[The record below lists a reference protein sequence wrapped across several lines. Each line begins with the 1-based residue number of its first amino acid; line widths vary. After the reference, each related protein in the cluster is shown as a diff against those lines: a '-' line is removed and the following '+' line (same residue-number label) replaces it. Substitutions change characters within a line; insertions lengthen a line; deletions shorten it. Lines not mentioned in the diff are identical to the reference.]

1 MEELNLQALEE
12 EYKSLKGTLTSLN
25 GRMTE
30 AETAHEAA
38 KEAAVEAGNA
48 FQTAKTAYETMKNL
62 YENNIKANTREDGSF
77 IVPVETYDSIK
88 EQMETLKL
96 EMEAAEEEKKA
107 KDAAVK
113 SAEES
118 FNGIQADA
126 QKADERMNLILT
138 SFGANEKINQALV
151 NEFQNT
157 YYDKIEGVQSKKA
170 ELDSL
175 RTKINEDEDLRK
187 LLFGDKEAGIE
198 GLEEILAQY
207 KEAADKGPS
216 KEVGE
221 INKKAVKLYSTINAR
236 LKKLGLKG
244 VSLSNEEINMM
255 LTEKDDQGRMVVPEI
270 DRRIAAEDTKI
281 ATLEAE
287 RDSIIEVMGITLE
300 MSKDPVNGTPELQAL
315 LEETVKLQSEVDAAQ
330 TIFDESGKK
339 LTELGQEKTD
349 LTAKIE
355 KLRAENPNYDEIIA
369 LEAELATA
377 GATGSLP
384 NPEYTDLKAEI
395 EKTKQELADDTEIDN
410 PDYIAQK
417 AKVDAAE
424 KALKDE
430 EGNMNPEKEEP
441 DDVIEGNGMHLM
453 MESGLQD
460 AIDQYEAA
468 KNANPEVAKLYDDI
482 KIAMENVED
491 SEASVKECTTKEDEA
506 FKKLT
511 SKYVSNTVYPDLKK
525 PESEASKA
533 LDGYK
538 AAELA
543 VREAMLAY
551 QNDPSKEN
559 KQKLEAAMAEYNRL
573 AEAFKAALK
582 ASVGD
587 KGELPSTEAI
597 HDYLLH
603 VLNKERPTDKAYNI
617 KGAQNRIALLERAYK
632 TTDKAGLVTDLAKT
646 SKNLDK
652 MLPMLLSGEIGMS
665 GDLFQLAMQDHEGAI
680 AKFGDA
686 KADIVSRLTGTGPVV
701 DPKTLK
707 WWQRLFNRMPKEKV
721 EYDFKKIVKPA
732 EYGEW
737 DAAKGDL
744 ADAKA
749 SLKADKDDLK
759 ALTEGLDEDQKA
771 YLEKLDV
778 LDNRVKNAEEE
789 LAKTPEKVNKS
800 KLARLKAAL
809 DKEKDILGRTPAKK
823 SSKDKEA
830 LRARLA
836 ELEEKIKTVPEFTGD
851 SKEVEAKK
859 EKLAELKGKNPGVA
873 EISESESRLEEIA
886 EEELAEQQKNADAE
900 KTLKDKK
907 PTLAKKL
914 SRISLLQ
921 KIKDRF
927 RGVTEFIKIK
937 DAGKMSDNRKP
948 IARTLA
954 NDVKSKAEEDAE
966 R

>member
-12 EYKSLKGTLTSLN
+12 EYKSLKGTLAGLN

-300 MSKDPVNGTPELQAL
+300 MSKDPVNGTPELQTL

-330 TIFDESGKK
+330 TRFDESGKK
-339 LTELGQEKTD
+339 LTELGQEKID

-355 KLRAENPNYDEIIA
+355 KLRAENPNYDEIVA

-377 GATGSLP
+377 GTTGSLP
-384 NPEYTDLKAEI
+384 NPEYTAKIAEI
-395 EKTKQELADDTEIDN
+395 EQVKKEIAEGKEVDN
-410 PDYIAQK
+410 PDYATQK
-417 AKVDAAE
+417 AKVDAAQKALDDENANMTPTVEQEGDKIEDNVAYRMASDAYDYAEENFNKYADAHPELANLYEEILNAEDNIAVSEENLE
-424 KALKDE
+424 KAEGDE
-430 EGNMNPEKEEP
+430 EK
-441 DDVIEGNGMHLM
+441 
-453 MESGLQD
+453 
-460 AIDQYEAA
+460 
-468 KNANPEVAKLYDDI
+468 
-482 KIAMENVED
+482 
-491 SEASVKECTTKEDEA
+491 A
-506 FKKLT
+506 FKDLT
-511 SKYVSNTVYPDLKK
+511 KKYVSRSVYEDLKN
-525 PESEASKA
+525 PDTPASKA
-533 LDGYK
+533 FADYR

-551 QNDPSKEN
+551 QNDPSEEN
-559 KQKLEAAMAEYNRL
+559 KAKLEASMKAYNEL
-573 AEAFKAALK
+573 AESFKVALK
-582 ASVGD
+582 DSVGG

-597 HDYLLH
+597 HNYLLH
-603 VLNKERPTDKAYNI
+603 ILKEEKPKDSAYNI
-617 KGAQNRIALLERAYK
+617 KNAENRIALLERAYR
-632 TTDKAGLVTDLAKT
+632 TTDKGNLVTDLSKS

-665 GDLFQLAMQDHEGAI
+665 GDIFQLAMQEHEAAI
-680 AKFGDA
+680 AKFGDD
-686 KADIVSRLTGTGPVV
+686 KADVVSRLNGTGPVV
-701 DPKTLK
+701 DPKSLK

-721 EYDFKKIVKPA
+721 EYDFEKLTKPSEYAPWETAKKATEAARKDL
-732 EYGEW
+732 EGNKGELE
-737 DAAKGDL
+737 DL
-744 ADAKA
+744 TKN
-749 SLKADKDDLK
+749 
-759 ALTEGLDEDQKA
+759 LDEDQQA
-771 YLEKLDV
+771 QIDAFRNYDAAIDRAAAELEK
-778 LDNRVKNAEEE
+778 
-789 LAKTPEKVNKS
+789 TPAKVNKS
-800 KLARLKAAL
+800 KIARLKAAL
-809 DKEKDILGRTPAKK
+809 AKEEDVLGKTPAKK
-823 SSKDKEA
+823 SSIDKPALEA
-830 LRARLA
+830 KLA
-836 ELEEKIKTVPEFTGD
+836 KLEEEVKTIPEFTQD
-851 SKEVEAKK
+851 SKEVEVKK

-873 EISESESRLEEIA
+873 EISETEARLEEISA
-886 EEELAEQQKNADAE
+886 EEMAERLKNEEAE

-907 PTLAKKL
+907 PTLLRKL
-914 SRISLLQ
+914 SRVSLLQ

>member
-1 MEELNLQALEE
+1 MEELNLQALEQ
-12 EYKSLKGTLTSLN
+12 EYKSLKETVADLK
-25 GRMTE
+25 GRETNAE
-30 AETAHEAA
+30 NALETAREVAGEAN
-38 KEAAVEAGNA
+38 NA
-48 FQTAKTAYETMKNL
+48 FETAKSAYETVKKL
-62 YENNIKANTREDGSF
+62 YEENIRANTKEDGSF

-88 EQMETLKL
+88 VQMETLKS
-96 EMEAAEEEKKA
+96 EMEAAEKEKKA
-107 KDAAVK
+107 KDEAVK
-113 SAEES
+113 NAEEA
-118 FNGIQADA
+118 FKGIQADA
-126 QKADERMNLILT
+126 QKADERMNLIVV
-138 SFGANEKINQALV
+138 SFGANEKINRALV
-151 NEFQNT
+151 NEFENT
-157 YYDKIEGVQSKKA
+157 YFDKIEKVQTQISK
-170 ELDSL
+170 LDSL
-175 RTKINEDEDLRK
+175 KTEISADEDLRK
-187 LLFGDKEAGIE
+187 LLFGDKDAGIE
-198 GLEEILAQY
+198 GLEEILAQF

-216 KEVGE
+216 KEFGE
-221 INKKAVKLYSTINAR
+221 INKKAVAQYKLINSR

-244 VSLSNEEINMM
+244 VTLSNEEINRM
-255 LTEKDDQGRMVVPEI
+255 LTEKDEQGRMVVPEI
-270 DRRIAAEDTKI
+270 DRRIDAENTKI
-281 ATLEAE
+281 STLEAE

-300 MSKDPVNGTPELQAL
+300 MSKDPVNGTPELQSL
-315 LEETVKLQSEVDAAQ
+315 LEETAKLQSEVNAAQ
-330 TIFDESGKK
+330 KRFDESSSK
-339 LTELGQEKTD
+339 LAELGTEKAG
-349 LTAKIE
+349 LTTKIE
-355 KLRAENPNYDEIIA
+355 ELKTANPDYAEIIA
-369 LEAELATA
+369 LETELATA
-377 GATGSLP
+377 GTTGTLP
-384 NPEYTDLKAEI
+384 NPEYTKIKEEI
-395 EKTKQELADDTEIDN
+395 EKVKQELADDTEIDN
-410 PDYIAQK
+410 PDYAVQK

-460 AIDQYEAA
+460 AIDQYEATR
-468 KNANPEVAKLYDDI
+468 NANPEVAKLYDDI

-632 TTDKAGLVTDLAKT
+632 TIDKGELVTGLAKT

-665 GDLFQLAMQDHEGAI
+665 GDLFQLAMQDHEDAI
-680 AKFGDA
+680 AKFGDG
-686 KADIVSRLTGTGPVV
+686 KADVVSRLTGTGPVV

-707 WWQRLFNRMPKEKV
+707 WWQKLFNRMPREKV

-737 DAAKGDL
+737 EEAKGDL
-744 ADAKA
+744 VDAKS
-749 SLKADKDDLK
+749 SLTSDKADLK
-759 ALTEGLDEDQKA
+759 ALTEGLDEDQKG
-771 YLEKLDV
+771 YLEKLDA

-800 KLARLKAAL
+800 KIARLKAAL
-809 DKEKDILGRTPAKK
+809 DKEKDILGITPAKK

-830 LRARLA
+830 LKARLA
-836 ELEEKIKTVPEFTGD
+836 ELEEKIKTVPEVTED

-859 EKLAELKGKNPGVA
+859 ARLEELKGKNPNVA
-873 EISESESRLEEIA
+873 EISDAETRLSEILEEENA
-886 EEELAEQQKNADAE
+886 EKQKNEDAE

-907 PTLAKKL
+907 PTLLKKL
-914 SRISLLQ
+914 SRVSLLQ

-927 RGVTEFIKIK
+927 RGVTEYIKIK
-937 DAGKMSDNRKP
+937 DAGKMSDNRSK

-954 NDVKSKAEEDAE
+954 DDTKSKAEEDAE